1 MRRNRI
7 EQTFTVT
14 ELKKCLLLIS
24 KTYNICFLHSIKSS
38 VIFPPN
44 VFNLRRKRSGKVGY
58 YYTIR
63 KYDTKNS
70 EIGPELIPYYNFS
83 YHSIIF
89 GNTPK
94 DALFKLYTKLQ
105 GHELRYEDETP
116 YARIPSFS
124 SFSELKL
131 KISIAKQ

>member
-24 KTYNICFLHSIKSS
+24 KTYNICFLHRIKSS

-44 VFNLRRKRSGKVGY
+44 VFNLRRKRSGKVIY

-70 EIGPELIPYYNFS
+70 EIGPELIPYSNFS
-83 YHSIIF
+83 YHSVIF
-89 GNTPK
+89 GTTPK

-116 YARIPSFS
+116 YTRIPSFS
-124 SFSELKL
+124 SCSELKL
-131 KISIAKQ
+131 KISITKH